1 MIILHILEQIFY
13 IALAEEVLWRGY
25 FQNRI
30 SEWIGLHKGILLS
43 SFIFGLGHL
52 VTIYAIE
59 GYLILGPSL
68 SILVQTSVGGLIFGY
83 LFAWSK
89 SIWPGAILHLFGNV
103 FLSYIY

>member
-1 MIILHILEQIFY
+1 MIIFHVLEQVFF

-25 FQNRI
+25 FMKRL

-59 GYLILGPSL
+59 GYLIPSPSFL
-68 SILVQTSVGGLIFGY
+68 ILVQTSIGGLIFGY
-83 LFAWSK
+83 LLAWSK

-103 FLSYIY
+103 FLAYIY